1 MLLLLGGIGKGNAKA
16 SVLSENKAEISMT
29 KAMASEVF
37 ATKAETSPSVQADVY
52 PSTAPTA
59 TFTGPDGE
67 AVTDESYT
75 GSAPVHAVF
84 EAHPA
89 DVDGWNAYYE
99 WRVYKDTAEEP
110 YIIRYEENTNLD
122 FTESG
127 NIRVVL
133 YAKFTQGEQE
143 IESTNEESPF
153 TLSIAESVL
162 QMPNAFSPNG
172 DGINDIYKAKDGYQ
186 SITEFHAYIFNRWGQ
201 KLFEWSDPSDGWDG
215 TYKGKP
221 VKDGVYF
228 CLVKAKGADGKTYN
242 IKRDVN
248 LLRGFTETTNTGE

>member
-1 MLLLLGGIGKGNAKA
+1 MRLKITILYIFAFLFGVHLRANAEMPCTLPTV
-16 SVLSENKAEISMT
+16 SST
-29 KAMASEVF
+29 KAQADDY
-37 ATKAETSPSVQADVY
+37 PSVN
-52 PSTAPTA
+52 PSA

-67 AVTDESYT
+67 AVAEESYT
-75 GSAPVHAVF
+75 GSAPVHAAF

-89 DVDGWNAYYE
+89 NADGWSTYYE
-99 WRVYKDTAEEP
+99 WRIYKDNAEEP
-110 YIIRYEENTNLD
+110 YIIRYEENTDID
-122 FTESG
+122 FSESG
-127 NIRVVL
+127 NIRVIL
-133 YAKFTQGEQE
+133 YAKFTQGDQE
-143 IESTNEESPF
+143 TELLNDDNPL

-172 DGINDIYKAKDGYQ
+172 DGINDIYKAKEGYQ
-186 SITEFHAYIFNRWGQ
+186 SLTEFHAYIFNRWGQ
-201 KLFEWSDPSDGWDG
+201 KLFEWSDPAEGWDG

-221 VKDGVYF
+221 VKDGAYF

>member
-1 MLLLLGGIGKGNAKA
+1 MREKTTILCILLLLFGVHFAVGAKLDA
-16 SVLSENKAEISMT
+16 
-29 KAMASEVF
+29 
-37 ATKAETSPSVQADVY
+37 VY
-52 PSTAPTA
+52 PSIAPTV

-67 AVTDESYT
+67 AVTDNTYN

-84 EAHPA
+84 LANPSDNE
-89 DVDGWNAYYE
+89 GWTAYYE
-99 WRVYKDTAEEP
+99 WRVYKDAAEEP
-110 YIIRYEENTNLD
+110 YIIRYEENTNID

-127 NIRVVL
+127 AIRVIL
-133 YAKFTQGEQE
+133 YAKFTQGDQE
-143 IESTNEESPF
+143 IEQTNEDNPF

-172 DGINDIYKAKDGYQ
+172 DGINDVYKAKSGYQ

-201 KLFEWSDPSDGWDG
+201 KLFEWSDPAEGWDG